1 MELIKQ
7 NTQAQIIKSILVIFL
22 GSVLLAVSAKIK
34 IPFYPVP
41 MTMQTFVVLF
51 IGISFGYK
59 IGVATIGLYLI
70 EGIAG
75 LPVFS
80 NSPERGIGL
89 AYFTGPTM
97 GYLIGFL
104 SACFLASFVKLKDNY
119 LIIFSK
125 LILAVSTIYIFG
137 ILWLGTLIGWDKPIF
152 DLGVKPFLLAEIFKI
167 VLLVL
172 IAKKI
177 FKLRKLIQVI
187 FQIKFFEEFFGA
199 FLVFLLSL
207 KHFCY
212 TIQKLCVYVPT

>member
-7 NTQAQIIKSILVIFL
+7 NTSSKLIKSLIIIFL
-22 GSVLLAVSAKIK
+22 GSVILAISAKIK

-59 IGVATIGLYLI
+59 IALATTCLYLL
-70 EGIAG
+70 EGIIG

-104 SACFLASFVKLKDNY
+104 SACYLASFVKIDDNY
-119 LIIFSK
+119 VLIFLKLIFS
-125 LILAVSTIYIFG
+125 VSTIYIFG
-137 ILWLGTLIGWDKPIF
+137 ILWLGILIGWNKPLFEI
-152 DLGVKPFLLAEIFKI
+152 GVLPFLLAEFLKI
-167 VLLVL
+167 SLLTVLT
-172 IAKKI
+172 KKL
-177 FKLRKLIQVI
+177 FKLRQFI
-187 FQIKFFEEFFGA
+187 
-199 FLVFLLSL
+199 
-207 KHFCY
+207 
-212 TIQKLCVYVPT
+212 

>member
-7 NTQAQIIKSILVIFL
+7 NSHSKVIKSLLVIFL
-22 GSVLLAVSAKIK
+22 GSLILAISAKIK

-51 IGISFGYK
+51 LGISLGYK
-59 IGVATIGLYLI
+59 VALATVGLYLL
-70 EGIAG
+70 EGILG

-104 SACFLASFVKLKDNY
+104 FACFFASFIKKNDNY
-119 LIIFSK
+119 LIIFLK
-125 LILAVSTIYIFG
+125 LILSVSAIYILG

-152 DLGVKPFLLAEIFKI
+152 ELGVMPFLIAEIFKI
-167 VLLVL
+167 TLLTVV
-172 IAKKI
+172 AKKI
-177 FKLRKLIQVI
+177 LILRKFI
-187 FQIKFFEEFFGA
+187 
-199 FLVFLLSL
+199 
-207 KHFCY
+207 
-212 TIQKLCVYVPT
+212 